1 MHFFVAYWRGMY
13 FKVQHY
19 DCVFC
24 FQVDHAC
31 RIGDDE
37 KILLMIETERQ
48 SLEAHLQLL
57 NRIIIESITLKDIM
71 KSRP

>member
-1 MHFFVAYWRGMY
+1 MHFFVAYWRDMY
-13 FKVQHY
+13 FKVRHY